1 MSIRVL
7 VVEDDLNVHK
17 VIDDILEVV
26 YRDLKIDK
34 ALTTESLLGKI
45 KQNDTTYDLVL
56 FDIHFEEP
64 AGRDLLLK
72 LRTERPDLNQ
82 KIVILNGSYEGISTD
97 QDLKGLP
104 VILRPFSIDKFSE
117 TITNI
122 CAA

>member
-82 KIVILNGSYEGISTD
+82 KIVILNGSYEGVSTD